1 MPTPRLRNWLRST
14 GHVAGLCALAVA
26 QPVLDIL
33 GRAPEFF
40 VAHRT
45 DTLDL
50 LILIAVLVVLP
61 VFVLGAV
68 LGVATLV
75 GRRTAD
81 IVTALLVGL
90 LAATLAVQ
98 VAYRL
103 GAAGWGATAGVGFAG
118 LALAGTAWL
127 RSRAVR
133 RTLTVM
139 AASVVVVPLVF
150 LSTSGIRSLMRAN
163 PTQAATLH
171 PSRLAPVVLIVFEE
185 LPLVSLIGADDGLDA
200 TRYPNLAA
208 LAADGVWFRNAT
220 TVSDYTRWALPAIL
234 TGRYPRAGSVP
245 TPADHPD
252 TLFTLLA
259 SSHRMEV
266 FEPLTAMC
274 PPQLSGKIQEPRLI
288 RQHRVLADVQ
298 IVASYVL
305 LPPAA
310 RARLPDITE
319 GWAGFA
325 ENDEEFLRVWREGEQ
340 MDPQATAVSFLG
352 GITGADEQPTLY
364 FMHTMV
370 SHHPPRWLPSGQ
382 EIGNFV
388 GLQGMLPGMLWGKS
402 DWPVAQC
409 RQGKLIQAGLVDTL
423 IGRLRAR
430 LQQAG
435 LYERALVVVTADH
448 GISFTPDTAV
458 RDFTEGGAGG
468 IVPVPLIVK
477 LPADRRILA
486 PGTIDDSN
494 VETIDILPTIAD
506 GLGMALPWPVDG
518 SSALRERAPRADKRV
533 YFNDARTIRRFG
545 PDEIARLR
553 VTESSRQ
560 AALFGNGLW
569 PTLNPPGLDSLVG
582 RSLDSLTVSD
592 SAAGPQLQIDNMF
605 ALDDVNLAAPVLPV
619 QVKGR
624 VLGLDPGKLESVYL
638 TIALNGTIVAT
649 TRTWSESG
657 EWMAWVPPDR
667 LRNGRNDLRVF
678 FVDPARPTSLTG
690 TGANRDLPDGLNL
703 MSPDAGEY
711 GVSYGGFHHGETA
724 GSTSFHWTYDEAKI
738 TVPIRPHKTP
748 SSLAVDVLFAGK
760 EGKRLR
766 ILLDTCEVASE
777 TLPEGRWSR
786 TIPLGPCAPRGRWM
800 TIRLLSDTHRP
811 GEKDRRRLGVAL
823 ARVALGY

>member
-14 GHVAGLCALAVA
+14 GHVAGLFAIAVA

-40 VAHRT
+40 VAHGA

-50 LILIAVLVVLP
+50 LILVAVLVVFPAL
-61 VFVLGAV
+61 VLGAV

-81 IVTALLVGL
+81 AVTALLVGL

-98 VAYRL
+98 VGYRL
-103 GAAGWGATAGVGFAG
+103 GAAGWGTTAAVGLAG
-118 LALAGTAWL
+118 LALAGIAWL
-127 RSRAVR
+127 RWRAVR
-133 RTLTVM
+133 RTLTVL

-150 LSTSGIRSLMRAN
+150 LSTDGIRSLMRVN

-171 PSRLAPVVLIVFEE
+171 TSRLAPVVLIVFEE
-185 LPLVSLIGADDGLDA
+185 LPLVSLVDAHDRLDA

-234 TGRYPRAGSVP
+234 SGRYPRAGSVP
-245 TPADHPD
+245 TSGDHPD
-252 TLFTLLA
+252 TLFRALA

-274 PPQLSGKIQEPRLI
+274 PPQLSGKIQEPRLT
-288 RQHRVLADVQ
+288 RQRRVLADVQ
-298 IVASYVL
+298 IVASYAL

-310 RARLPDITE
+310 RAGLPDITQ

-325 ENDEEFLRVWREGEQ
+325 ENDDGFLRVWREGER
-340 MDPQATAVSFLG
+340 MDPVATAVSFLD

-364 FMHTMV
+364 FMHTMA
-370 SHHPPRWLPSGQ
+370 SHHPLRWLPSGQ
-382 EIGNFV
+382 EIANVV
-388 GLQGMLPGMLWGKS
+388 GLQGVLPPLLWGKS
-402 DWPVAQC
+402 DWPVAQGQ
-409 RQGKLIQAGLVDTL
+409 QGKLVQAGLVDAL
-423 IGRLRAR
+423 VGRLRTR

-435 LYERALVVVTADH
+435 LYERALIVVTADH
-448 GISFTPDTAV
+448 GISFTPGTSI
-458 RDFTEGGAGG
+458 RTFTEAGAGG

-486 PGTIDDSN
+486 PGTVDDSN

-506 GLGMALPWPVDG
+506 GLGMALPWRVDG
-518 SSALRERAPRADKRV
+518 SSALRERAPRADKRI
-533 YFNDARTIRRFG
+533 YFNDARTIRRFD
-545 PDEIARLR
+545 PDEVARLR
-553 VTESSRQ
+553 VTESRRQ
-560 AALFGNGLW
+560 AGLFGNGLW

-582 RSLDSLTVSD
+582 RSVNTLTIND
-592 SAAGPQLQIDNMF
+592 TAAGPRLQINNMF
-605 ALDDVNLAAPVLPV
+605 DLDDVNLAGPTLPV

-624 VLGLDPGKLESVYL
+624 FLGVDPGKLGSVFL
-638 TIALNGTIVAT
+638 AIALNGTIVAT

-657 EWMAWVPPDR
+657 EWMALVPPDR

-690 TGANRDLPDGLNL
+690 TGANRELPDSLNL
-703 MSPDAGEY
+703 MSPDAAEY
-711 GVSYGGFHHGETA
+711 GVSYEGFYHVETA
-724 GSTSFHWTYDEAKI
+724 GSTPFHWTHDEAKI
-738 TVPIRPHKTP
+738 AVPIRPQQRP

-777 TLPEGRWSR
+777 TLPKGRWSM
-786 TIPLGPCAPRGRWM
+786 TVPLGSCAPSGRWI

-811 GEKDRRRLGVAL
+811 GGKDRRRLGVAL
-823 ARVALGY
+823 AGVALGY